1 MWGPD
6 ATAQPS
12 ESLEQWDDNAASR
25 SRPRKSQEEF
35 RKYSADEA
43 AKKSIWEAAL
53 QTSEAIAATAIR
65 VEWCRPGLST
75 TWGKCCASM
84 GSRSGRRW
92 GTLSRWA
99 APGRTNCVFGIF
111 VRQSRQPRS

>member
-65 VEWCRPGLST
+65 VGWCRPGLST
-75 TWGKCCASM
+75 TWGKLCFY
-84 GSRSGRRW
+84 GEPQ
-92 GTLSRWA
+92 WA
-99 APGRTNCVFGIF
+99 AVVDTLPMGCPWSDQLCIRNIWPPIPTAT
-111 VRQSRQPRS
+111 